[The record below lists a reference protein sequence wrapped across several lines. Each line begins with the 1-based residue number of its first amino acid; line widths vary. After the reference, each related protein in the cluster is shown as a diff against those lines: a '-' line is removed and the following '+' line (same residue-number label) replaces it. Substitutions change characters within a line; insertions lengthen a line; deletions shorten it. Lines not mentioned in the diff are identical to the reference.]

1 MVATPSAGEHPA
13 ADVLRVLAISRST
26 GALDIRG
33 EPGGTIYLHEGDITF
48 AEAPGTPRVLQPG
61 VTERR
66 DYSAAVRAAILE
78 TGLILLTA
86 PHRTAD
92 RPLFRPGRRHW
103 TGLAC
108 RLGVEAV
115 LAEVERQAADLAM
128 LGVGPDGEIRL
139 SGLRRGEQVVLSAA
153 EWEVVARLDG
163 SQTPRALACRSR
175 APLTATVRAAAS
187 LVAAGVCAP
196 VEARASWPP
205 PGGWDGPP
213 TVPAAPTAPTAP
225 QAPPVPPVPPVPPAP
240 PTSFASP
247 APATPRAP
255 EVPDAVPPASPP
267 DPPTALALPPPAG
280 APAPV
285 PAAVALPR
293 RAPGGTGVPPASPR
307 MPGPGRR
314 SEEATR
320 VVTERLLDGLR
331 RLP

>member
-13 ADVLRVLAISRST
+13 ADVLRVLAIGRST

-33 EPGGTIYLHEGDITF
+33 EPGGTIYLHEGDVTF
-48 AEAPGTPRVLQPG
+48 AEGPGTPRVLQPG
-61 VTERR
+61 VTDRQ
-66 DYSAAVRAAILE
+66 DYAAAVRAAIVE

-108 RLGVEAV
+108 RLGVDAV
-115 LAEVERQAADLAM
+115 IAEVERRAAGLAM
-128 LGVGPDGEIRL
+128 LGVGPDDEIRL
-139 SGLRRGEQVVLSAA
+139 RGLRRGEQVVLSAA

-163 SQTPRALACRSR
+163 SETPRALACRSR

-196 VEARASWPP
+196 VAARGSWPP

-213 TVPAAPTAPTAP
+213 TAPTAPTAP
-225 QAPPVPPVPPVPPAP
+225 RVPPVPPVPPAP
-240 PTSFASP
+240 PTSLASP

-255 EVPDAVPPASPP
+255 EAPDAVPPASPP
-267 DPPTALALPPPAG
+267 DPPTALALSPPAG

-285 PAAVALPR
+285 PAVVALPR

-307 MPGPGRR
+307 MPGPGPR

-320 VVTERLLDGLR
+320 VVTERLLEGLR